1 MVVSNFIQT
10 SSFYKFPYEYKFLGF
25 ELSLNV
31 DIETTERST
40 YGVLDFLGDIGGL
53 AELLQLAVSWF
64 LYKLSGMRLNALMI
78 NRLYHV
84 SSTDLELKDLT
95 DRMLESA
102 GKNSNK
108 LIKRPNGDIALGVPR
123 YLDFEMT
130 AFKIFFCCKRRQRG
144 FKEYN
149 EAINLGTKSFT

>member
-1 MVVSNFIQT
+1 M
-10 SSFYKFPYEYKFLGF
+10 
-25 ELSLNV
+25 
-31 DIETTERST
+31 DIERTERST

-53 AELLQLAVSWF
+53 AELLQIAVSWF

-84 SSTDLELKDLT
+84 SSTDSDMKDLT

-102 GKNSNK
+102 GKDSNK
-108 LIKRPNGDIALGVPR
+108 LLKRPNGDIALGVPR
-123 YLDFEMT
+123 FLDFEMS

-149 EAINLGTKSFT
+149 EAIGLGAKSFT